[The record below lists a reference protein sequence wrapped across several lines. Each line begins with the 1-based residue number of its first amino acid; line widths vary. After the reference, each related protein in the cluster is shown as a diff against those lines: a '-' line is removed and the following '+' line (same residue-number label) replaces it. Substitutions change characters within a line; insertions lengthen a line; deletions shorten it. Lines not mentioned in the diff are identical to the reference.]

1 MPFTLTRQE
10 IETMRQAAAMDDTAP
25 DDAPPGA
32 AAAANGVDD
41 PQPFFRVEFR
51 GRDRRAP
58 DRYDAVESLD
68 GFSGSGTFINGTGAL
83 QYVLFFVL
91 CGNGVLHGFQSLLGA
106 VNHTARGCLSL
117 LFEDTVKVHNYTS
130 DSHSLST
137 PGTFT

>member
-10 IETMRQAAAMDDTAP
+10 IETMRQAAAAVDDTAP

-58 DRYDAVESLD
+58 DRYDAVESLN

-83 QYVLFFVL
+83 QCVL
-91 CGNGVLHGFQSLLGA
+91 CVCVVNRPVCYICCQSLLWA
-106 VNHTARGCLSL
+106 ANQ
-117 LFEDTVKVHNYTS
+117 
-130 DSHSLST
+130 
-137 PGTFT
+137 